1 MQKEGCDTIMIT
13 GEMTGGNHMA
23 KTFTSTDVKR
33 RYNEKTYKR
42 IILYLRYD
50 EDAELLEFIEANKDK
65 LGTTQM
71 FREALEM
78 YIEAQK

>member
-1 MQKEGCDTIMIT
+1 MAVMED
-13 GEMTGGNHMA
+13 MTMA
-23 KTFTSTDVKR
+23 RKTFTSTDVKR